1 MFNIARRIGPSIAGI
16 LIALIGEGMC
26 FFINGLS
33 FLAVIAA
40 LLAMKNLPKRQKG
53 EHSHILKDLKEGFK
67 YAFGFLPVR
76 FILILLSVMSL
87 VGMSYAVLMPV
98 FAKEILKG
106 GPQTFGFLM
115 ASIGLGALC
124 GAVYLA
130 SRKSIL
136 GLVKIISISTAVFG
150 LGLILFS
157 FSRFLWL
164 SSLILFVTG
173 FAMMVQ
179 MASSNTI
186 IQTIIEDDLRGRV
199 MSFYAMSFIG
209 MAPVG
214 SLIAGS
220 LAAKIGAPLT
230 VMLGG
235 IICTIGAFVF
245 GSKRPIFK
253 KEIHPIYVKMG
264 IFPPAS

>member
-1 MFNIARRIGPSIAGI
+1 
-16 LIALIGEGMC
+16 
-26 FFINGLS
+26 
-33 FLAVIAA
+33 
-40 LLAMKNLPKRQKG
+40 
-53 EHSHILKDLKEGFK
+53 
-67 YAFGFLPVR
+67 
-76 FILILLSVMSL
+76 
-87 VGMSYAVLMPV
+87 
-98 FAKEILKG
+98 
-106 GPQTFGFLM
+106 M

-136 GLVKIISISTAVFG
+136 GLVKIISISTAMFG
-150 LGLILFS
+150 NCLILFS
-157 FSRFLWL
+157 FSRLLWL
-164 SSLILFVTG
+164 SLLILFITG

-230 VMLGG
+230 VMFGG
-235 IICTIGAFVF
+235 IICVIGSLIFSSKAPVF
-245 GSKRPIFK
+245 R